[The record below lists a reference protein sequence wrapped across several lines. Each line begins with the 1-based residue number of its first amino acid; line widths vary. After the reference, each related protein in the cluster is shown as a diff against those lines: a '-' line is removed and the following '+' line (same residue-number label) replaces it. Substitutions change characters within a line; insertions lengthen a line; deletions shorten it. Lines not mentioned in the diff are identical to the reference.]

1 MFLGVA
7 FYTFVVGSMTSV
19 ITESQTIMDNLQA
32 KLKALD
38 DFAEESSL
46 DPEIHTGITNFLSNN
61 YVELFQRIDE
71 EAMIQE
77 L

>member
-19 ITESQTIMDNLQA
+19 ITESQTTQDNLQA

-38 DFAEESSL
+38 DFAEDTDL
-46 DPEIHTGITNFLSNN
+46 NPEIHTGITNFLSNN

-71 EAMIQE
+71 EAMI
-77 L
+77 